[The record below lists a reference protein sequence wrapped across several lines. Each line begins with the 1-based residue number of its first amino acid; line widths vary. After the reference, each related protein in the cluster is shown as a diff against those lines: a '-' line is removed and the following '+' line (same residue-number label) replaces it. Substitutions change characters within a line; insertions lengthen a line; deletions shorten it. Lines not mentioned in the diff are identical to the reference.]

1 MVTHDSLIV
10 IPSGGDCISRRVQGN
25 FLFRSPRRRVQLW
38 EWPEVG
44 DSRTPAE
51 CAGRRAI
58 WVDADGATDSRLSST
73 FGGEENE
80 ERHILGLQVA
90 PQKV

>member
-1 MVTHDSLIV
+1 MVIASQDEFKETSYFDPHVDVS
-10 IPSGGDCISRRVQGN
+10 
-25 FLFRSPRRRVQLW
+25 QLW